1 MLRTTHAR
9 NNQAS
14 WGLPFICWD
23 IVNLTIL
30 QPWVFIPM
38 LSPATKIF
46 VFGGFTKSVACFF
59 EHVRDFLPF
68 INYSV
73 ISLGFRN
80 IFPSFWRL
88 STKNIKTTA
97 GRNNTVLLSTNFTGW
112 KKCLP
117 CAPLYIVYFDSGLLL
132 RSVKLKWIYFSS
144 NYSHLEKVFTQFQL
158 RPDIKTGSYLSALL
172 TLTNLD
178 DLVRCLVIWVW
189 PVDLPLIW

>member
-1 MLRTTHAR
+1 MRYCNSHKFAT
-9 NNQAS
+9 
-14 WGLPFICWD
+14 
-23 IVNLTIL
+23 
-30 QPWVFIPM
+30 
-38 LSPATKIF
+38 LSFHPYAFSSDNDF
-46 VFGGFTKSVACFF
+46 VFSGFTKSVASFF
-59 EHVRDFLPF
+59 EHVHDFLPF
-68 INYSV
+68 LNYSV

-80 IFPSFWRL
+80 IFSSFWRL

-144 NYSHLEKVFTQFQL
+144 NYSHLEKFSRNSNSDQTL
-158 RPDIKTGSYLSALL
+158 KTGSYLSTLL

-178 DLVRCLVIWVW
+178 DLVQCFVIWVW